1 MQLDAVAPPI
11 DILPMEWLGAE
22 VVAAATLAVVLDAAM
37 LDMDM
42 VIEVLMM
49 GSLREKRGRR

>member
-1 MQLDAVAPPI
+1 
-11 DILPMEWLGAE
+11 MEWLGAE